1 MTFAKLKNQFLIRIL
16 ILSIIII
23 GVHTLIINFH
33 WGVTVSVFPFM
44 VVLFLVVSYVSHY
57 FMLKTA
63 SISFR
68 KFTNSFL
75 LSTTVKLLLYLSIM
89 AAYAFT
95 NREIAKIFIFNFA
108 ALYFIYTPFDVIM
121 ILTQARKID
130 NQNST
135 EK

>member
-1 MTFAKLKNQFLIRIL
+1 MTFSKLINQFLIRIL

-23 GVHTLIINFH
+23 GLHALFIYFH
-33 WGVTVSVFPFM
+33 LGLTVSVFPFI
-44 VVLFLVVSYVSHY
+44 VLLFIIVSFGSHY
-57 FMLKTA
+57 FMLKTVA
-63 SISFR
+63 ISFR

-75 LSTTVKLLLYLSIM
+75 MSTTVKLLLYLSIM

-108 ALYFIYTPFDVIM
+108 AIYFIYTPFDVIM
-121 ILTQARKID
+121 IMSQARKID
-130 NQNST
+130 KSS